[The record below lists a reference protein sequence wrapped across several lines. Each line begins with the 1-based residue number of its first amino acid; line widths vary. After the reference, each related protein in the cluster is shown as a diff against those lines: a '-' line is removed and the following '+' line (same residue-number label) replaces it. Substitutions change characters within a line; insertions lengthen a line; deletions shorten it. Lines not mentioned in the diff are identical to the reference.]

1 MRDKPPSFAQEQ
13 RVECG
18 WVTVPLDAAR
28 PEQGSIRLWTARL
41 RATGSLSEPDPIV
54 YIQGGPGVASV
65 DAIVPR
71 LDTIQF
77 LKVLR
82 VNRDIILFDQRGSGR
97 SEQALCPQ
105 LGPAIEALESQGLP
119 AEIENARERALFV
132 QCRSDLAAA
141 GADLNHYSTPNTV
154 ADMEAIRSAYGIDRW
169 NIVAI
174 SYGTLVA
181 LHAMRTTPEAIR
193 AVILNSPYP
202 PNSVAW
208 AEQVTVTAAAYEA
221 IDRSCRA
228 QPVCSEG
235 FGPLIPK
242 LEATLARLDQTP
254 VVDGDLRIT
263 GARFAQALWPVAVQ
277 SSTVKFVPLV
287 IHQAH
292 AGDRDTIVRLV
303 RRFAGGGSFGD
314 FSHAQARAISCFEG
328 GRTQD
333 ALARA
338 RSLYP
343 RLAPS
348 TPSDSWDSLCA
359 AYRPGFADA
368 SFFAPVASSIPTL
381 IYTGDL
387 DPATPAADAYQTLRF
402 LSRATLV
409 EVAGAAHGPMG
420 SDECTRSI
428 AVSFLNQPSRAPDLR
443 CLASRPATSFVLDGL
458 QGLLSP

>member
-208 AEQVTVTAAAYEA
+208 AEQVTVTAPHM
-221 IDRSCRA
+221 R
-228 QPVCSEG
+228 
-235 FGPLIPK
+235 
-242 LEATLARLDQTP
+242 
-254 VVDGDLRIT
+254 
-263 GARFAQALWPVAVQ
+263 
-277 SSTVKFVPLV
+277 
-287 IHQAH
+287 
-292 AGDRDTIVRLV
+292 
-303 RRFAGGGSFGD
+303 
-314 FSHAQARAISCFEG
+314 
-328 GRTQD
+328 
-333 ALARA
+333 
-338 RSLYP
+338 
-343 RLAPS
+343 
-348 TPSDSWDSLCA
+348 
-359 AYRPGFADA
+359 
-368 SFFAPVASSIPTL
+368 
-381 IYTGDL
+381 
-387 DPATPAADAYQTLRF
+387 
-402 LSRATLV
+402 
-409 EVAGAAHGPMG
+409 
-420 SDECTRSI
+420 RSI
-428 AVSFLNQPSRAPDLR
+428 ARAAHNR
-443 CLASRPATSFVLDGL
+443 CVAKGSGR
-458 QGLLSP
+458 